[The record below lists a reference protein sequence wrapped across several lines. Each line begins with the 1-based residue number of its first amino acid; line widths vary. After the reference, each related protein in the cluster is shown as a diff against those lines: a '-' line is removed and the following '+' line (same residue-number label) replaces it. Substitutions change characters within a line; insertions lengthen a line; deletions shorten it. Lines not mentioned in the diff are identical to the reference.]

1 MPEDM
6 SQRDSLVGTIVGGR
20 YQVLSLIGEGG
31 MGTVF
36 LAEHTRM
43 KRKSAIK
50 IMRASVRDEPEALQ
64 RFTREAENASRIS
77 HPNVT
82 AIFDFGE
89 TEDGLVYLAM
99 EYVEGESLASM
110 LDRLQVLHP
119 LVVADIIAQ
128 TADGLQAAHDLG
140 ILHRDVKPDNI
151 MLTTRN
157 DGTIAVKL
165 VDFGIAR
172 AVNNTGT
179 QHLTRT
185 GMAIGTPEYMSPEQL
200 SGDVLD
206 ARSDQYSVA
215 LVAFHMLTGHDA
227 FMGTSAKDSFIARLT
242 SRPQRLDVVRGDLD
256 WPVTLQDVFDT
267 ALAPDPVDRYANVSE
282 FGNGLLESLSTMR
295 LSETGKMNRPV
306 LSERAT
312 RVVSG
317 KHASVPETT
326 AERNVASVSR
336 SAASRRSG
344 KYDRQL
350 TRRRTRPAISRYLLL
365 LAVATYG
372 IWWYGAQQP
381 PDTTM
386 RGLSDSIGAT
396 SQRVKVQAQGWWTS
410 LKSAAQSAI
419 K

>member
-1 MPEDM
+1 MTDAR
-6 SQRDSLVGTIVGGR
+6 SQEDSLVGTIVGGR
-20 YQVLSLIGEGG
+20 YPVLSLIGEGG
-31 MGTVF
+31 MGTVY
-36 LAEHTRM
+36 LAEHIRM

-50 IMRASVRDEPEALQ
+50 IMRATVRDEPEALQ

-110 LDRLQVLHP
+110 LYRLQVLHP
-119 LVVADIIAQ
+119 LMAADIVAQ
-128 TADGLQAAHDLG
+128 TTDGLQAAHDLG

-151 MLTTRN
+151 MLATRS
-157 DGTIAVKL
+157 DGTINVKL

-172 AVNNTGT
+172 AMDNTGA
-179 QHLTRT
+179 QRVTRT

-227 FMGTSAKDSFIARLT
+227 FVGTSAKDSLIARLT
-242 SRPQRLDVVRGDLD
+242 SRPQQLNVVRGDLD
-256 WPVTLQDVFDT
+256 WPTTLQDVFDT
-267 ALAPDPVDRYANVSE
+267 ALAPDPVDRYPNVSE
-282 FGNGLLESLSTMR
+282 FGTALLESLSGMK
-295 LSETGKMNRPV
+295 LSRTAEINRPV

-317 KHASVPETT
+317 SHTPIPQTGPAGTVEG
-326 AERNVASVSR
+326 VSG
-336 SAASRRSG
+336 SAAVRRSG
-344 KYDRQL
+344 KYNRQI
-350 TRRRTRPAISRYLLL
+350 THRRGRPHVFRYLLL
-365 LAVATYG
+365 VGVATYG

-381 PDTTM
+381 PESAM
-386 RGLSDSIGAT
+386 RRLSSQIGTA
-396 SQRVKVQAQGWWTS
+396 SQHAKTQTQVWWKS
-410 LKSAAQSAI
+410 LKTTVQSALR
-419 K
+419 